1 MGVQTMEIRRA
12 TPDMFEG
19 IHEVLKEFDSP
30 LTRDDWKRLV
40 DYPFNVQDY
49 CGWVSIDRGE
59 IVGYLGA
66 VFSRRGDARFCGL
79 SSWITKKSHRKA
91 NLHILMPML
100 ELKDHTLLN
109 YSASPFTA
117 ELFKKRLG
125 FDVLD
130 DQLVMIPAVTPNL
143 TPRGWRRVRSAEEIE
158 QVLNEEQ
165 RKLWRDHLPYP
176 VTHLVL
182 AGPGGSSCYVVAS
195 KTKFRGRVP
204 CTYLHYVSNPALFAA
219 AVNLAQRELSLEHR
233 TLFTAVD
240 ARLLQGVKVRGS
252 LKWRLAQ
259 PRLYRPAT
267 PKPSGVIDSLYTEL
281 VLLNPS
287 RWSFNH

>member
-1 MGVQTMEIRRA
+1 MEIRRA
-12 TPDMFEG
+12 TPDMFEA
-19 IHEVLKEFDSP
+19 IHDVLKEFGSP

-40 DYPFNVQDY
+40 DYPFNAQDY

-59 IVGYLGA
+59 IVGFLGA
-66 VFSRRGDARFCGL
+66 IFSQRGGSRFCGL
-79 SSWITKKSHRKA
+79 TSWITKKTHRKA

-100 ELKDHTLLN
+100 ELSDHTLLN

-125 FDVLD
+125 FEVLD
-130 DQLVMIPAVTPNL
+130 EQLVMIPAVTPSL
-143 TPRGWRRVRSAEEIE
+143 TPSGWRRVKAATDIEE
-158 QVLNEEQ
+158 VLTEEQ
-165 RKLWRDHLPYP
+165 LQLWRDHLSYG
-176 VTHLVL
+176 VNHLVL
-182 AGPGGSSCYVVAS
+182 SGPEGTCYAIAS
-195 KTKFRGRVP
+195 KTLFRNRVP
-204 CTYLHYVSNPALFAA
+204 CTYVHYVSNPALFASTI
-219 AVNLAQRELSLEHR
+219 NLVQRELFLENG

-240 ARLLQGVKVRGS
+240 ARLLQSEKIRGA

-267 PKPSGVIDSLYTEL
+267 PKPAGVIDSLYTEL